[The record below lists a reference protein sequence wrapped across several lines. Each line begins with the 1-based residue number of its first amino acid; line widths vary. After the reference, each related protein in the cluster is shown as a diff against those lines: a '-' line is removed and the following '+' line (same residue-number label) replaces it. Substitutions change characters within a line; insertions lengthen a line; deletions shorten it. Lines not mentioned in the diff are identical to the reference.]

1 MNYVMM
7 GIAQIQ
13 LDENQIDQEAWM
25 DTIVEVE
32 QLQLQMS
39 ELQFVV
45 MGIIEE
51 LSNVMIII
59 QTQEMA
65 VTTTVI
71 LSLVF
76 HVKIIYLLQVFEVQ
90 CVEMD

>member
-1 MNYVMM
+1 MMM
-7 GIAQIQ
+7 GITQTQ

-25 DTIVEVE
+25 DIIVKMEPP
-32 QLQLQMS
+32 QLQML
-39 ELQFVV
+39 EIQFVV

-65 VTTTVI
+65 VTTTAM
-71 LSLVF
+71 LNQAF

>member
-7 GIAQIQ
+7 GTIQIQ

-39 ELQFVV
+39 ETQFVV

-51 LSNVMIII
+51 LSNVMTII
-59 QTQEMA
+59 
-65 VTTTVI
+65 
-71 LSLVF
+71 
-76 HVKIIYLLQVFEVQ
+76 
-90 CVEMD
+90 

>member
-7 GIAQIQ
+7 GTIQIQ

-39 ELQFVV
+39 ETQFVV

-76 HVKIIYLLQVFEVQ
+76 HVKIIY
-90 CVEMD
+90 

>member
-1 MNYVMM
+1 MM
-7 GIAQIQ
+7 GITQTQ

-39 ELQFVV
+39 ETQFVV

-65 VTTTVI
+65 VTTTAI

-76 HVKIIYLLQVFEVQ
+76 HVKIIY
-90 CVEMD
+90 

>member
-1 MNYVMM
+1 MM
-7 GIAQIQ
+7 GTIQIQ

-39 ELQFVV
+39 ETQFVV

-65 VTTTVI
+65 VTTTAM
-71 LSLVF
+71 LNQAF

>member
-1 MNYVMM
+1 MM
-7 GIAQIQ
+7 GITQIQ

-76 HVKIIYLLQVFEVQ
+76 HVKIIY
-90 CVEMD
+90 

>member
-1 MNYVMM
+1 MM
-7 GIAQIQ
+7 GTIQIQ

-25 DTIVEVE
+25 DIIVEVG

-39 ELQFVV
+39 ETQFVV

-76 HVKIIYLLQVFEVQ
+76 HVKIIY
-90 CVEMD
+90 

>member
-25 DTIVEVE
+25 DIIVKMEPP
-32 QLQLQMS
+32 QFQM
-39 ELQFVV
+39 LATQFVV

-65 VTTTVI
+65 VTIPAI

-76 HVKIIYLLQVFEVQ
+76 HVKIIY
-90 CVEMD
+90 

>member
-1 MNYVMM
+1 MM
-7 GIAQIQ
+7 GTIQIQ

-39 ELQFVV
+39 ETQFVV

-65 VTTTVI
+65 VTTTAI

-76 HVKIIYLLQVFEVQ
+76 HAKIMYLLQVFEVQ
-90 CVEMD
+90 YVEMG

>member
-39 ELQFVV
+39 ETQFVV

-90 CVEMD
+90 FVEMD

>member
-1 MNYVMM
+1 MMM
-7 GIAQIQ
+7 GITQIQ

-39 ELQFVV
+39 ETQFVV

-65 VTTTVI
+65 VTTTAI

-76 HVKIIYLLQVFEVQ
+76 HAKIMYLLQVFEVQ

>member
-7 GIAQIQ
+7 GTIQIQ

-39 ELQFVV
+39 ETQFVV

-65 VTTTVI
+65 VTTTAI

-76 HVKIIYLLQVFEVQ
+76 HVKIIY
-90 CVEMD
+90 